1 MSTHSIVRVTPDGV
15 EVTEGVSNSIVLS
28 RYVSVTDGNVSIL
41 SYSLTVGGVTI
52 TSEQLSQLL
61 ELIQLTQQVVLY
73 KILC

>member
-41 SYSLTVGGVTI
+41 SDSLTVGGVTI
-52 TSEQLSQLL
+52 TGEQLSQLL
-61 ELIQLTQQVVLY
+61 ELIQLPQQVVL
-73 KILC
+73 